1 MSLITRVVSTSSM
14 LPSFQAMSEW
24 GIREAC
30 EFILFLVI
38 IFKFVTKKKTEL
50 EGDSSNRDI
59 HVCKT
64 GKIWHY
70 KGCGHLK
77 HASDVLVCKM
87 CQDCDK
93 KPKVA

>member
-14 LPSFQAMSEW
+14 LPSFQAMYDW
-24 GIREAC
+24 KIREA
-30 EFILFLVI
+30 IFLVIILI

-59 HVCKT
+59 YVCKT

-77 HASDVLVCKM
+77 HAGDVLVCKM
-87 CQDCDK
+87 CKDCHK
-93 KPKVA
+93 KPKVD